1 MTSTEISPLV
11 RDLQAAL
18 GADLVL
24 YAPEDLLAY
33 EYDASIEH
41 AVPDAVV
48 LPVNTEQVAVAVR
61 IADHYGVPVVPRG
74 SGTGFAGGA
83 LAVQGGVLVVLTGMN
98 QIREIDADNRIAVVE
113 PGLINL
119 QLQEAL
125 VPYGLV
131 YAPDPSSQR
140 ICTIGGNVGTNSGGP
155 HTLAHGSTVN
165 HILGMEI
172 VLPGGRVIWLGG
184 RQVDAPG
191 VDLRGVFVGSE
202 GTLGIVTAICVRL
215 VRKNEAIRTMLAVFD
230 TIDDASEA
238 VSEVIRRR
246 VVPMAME
253 MLDQETI
260 QVVEPRVHAGYPLD
274 AGAVLLIEVEG
285 TVETVAHDA
294 AVVVAACESQ
304 RAREVRIAEEESERE
319 ALWEGR
325 KSAIG
330 ALGSTS
336 PAIYLLDGVVPR
348 TRLPQVLRQVLE
360 RSAAAGFRC
369 ANMFHAGDGNLHP
382 TILFDPQEEGATER
396 VLALGGEIM
405 QLCVEAGGSIT
416 GEHGVGLEKRSY
428 MSWIFSAADLEA
440 MDRVRIAF
448 DPAGLFNP
456 CKILPTG
463 HGCAQGHF
471 EPLKQHLQTTG
482 VYV

>member
-1 MTSTEISPLV
+1 MSTTEISPLV
-11 RDLQAAL
+11 RDLRAAL
-18 GADLVL
+18 GSDRVL
-24 YAPEDLLAY
+24 HAPEDLLTY
-33 EYDASIEH
+33 EYDASIDR
-41 AVPDAVV
+41 AVPDVVV
-48 LPVNTEQVAVAVR
+48 LPTTTEQVADAVR
-61 IADHYGVPVVPRG
+61 IATEHGVPVVPRG

-83 LAVQGGVLVVLTGMN
+83 LAVQGGVLVALTGMN
-98 QIREIDADNRIAVVE
+98 QIREIDAENRTATVE

-125 VPYGLV
+125 APLGLE

-155 HTLAHGSTVN
+155 HTLAYGSTVN
-165 HILGMEI
+165 HILGMEV
-172 VLPGGRVIWLGG
+172 VLPGGRVTRFGG
-184 RQVDAPG
+184 RQLDAAG
-191 VDLRGVFVGSE
+191 IDLRGVFVGSE
-202 GTLGIVTAICVRL
+202 GTLGIVTAITVRL
-215 VRKNEAIRTMLAVFD
+215 VRKHEVIRTMLAIFD

-253 MLDQETI
+253 MLDHETI
-260 QVVEPRVHAGYPLD
+260 RVVEPRVHAGYPLD
-274 AGAVLLIEVEG
+274 AGAVLLIEIEG
-285 TVETVAHDA
+285 TAETVTHDT
-294 AVVVAACESQ
+294 AVVVAACEAQ
-304 RAREVRIAEEESERE
+304 LAREVRVAEKKSERE

-348 TRLPQVLRQVLE
+348 TRLPDVLRQILD

-382 TILFDPQEEGATER
+382 TVLFDPSEEGATER
-396 VLALGGEIM
+396 VLELGGEIM

-416 GEHGVGLEKRSY
+416 GEHGVGVEKRSY
-428 MSWIFSAADLEA
+428 MSWIFSESDLEA
-440 MDRVRIAF
+440 MGRVRIAF
-448 DPAGLFNP
+448 DPTGLFNP
-456 CKILPTG
+456 CKVLPTG

-471 EPLKQHLQTTG
+471 PQLEKHLETSG